1 MGMGHLFRML
11 NLYRE
16 IHRVG
21 RQAIFVLLGQHFPS
35 EAFLTDEQIPYLTV
49 NDTSLGWEAY
59 ILERFQ
65 VTLWINDRLDTDI
78 EHVRYLQAHGI
89 KSATFD
95 DNGSGAALSDLHVA
109 ALAPMRGDQ
118 PQGAVVLT
126 GTDYL
131 ILPDSIARYRRL
143 RSSCHRLIVSLGG
156 TDTHGVTTRLLPW
169 LYSQSVPATIVLGPG
184 FQHYIDQAGARVGQ
198 ITIKS
203 AVPSLVAEFADYD
216 LAITGG
222 GLTAFE
228 AAAAG
233 LPTLTVANEP
243 HEIGHCQYLQAIGC
257 SRYSGFRDSADFS
270 IINNMVLDIPKMSQA
285 AIASFSLD
293 GTNRVYQALNTLIQ

>member
-1 MGMGHLFRML
+1 MGMGHLFRMRT
-11 NLYRE
+11 LYRE
-16 IHRVG
+16 IHRAG
-21 RQAIFVLLGQHFPS
+21 QEALFVLLGQHLPS
-35 EAFLTDEQIPYLTV
+35 EAFLTDEQVPYLTV
-49 NDTSLGWEAY
+49 TDTSLGWEAQ
-59 ILERFQ
+59 ILRRFP
-65 VTLWINDRLDTDI
+65 VRLWINDRLDTDI
-78 EHVRYLQAHGI
+78 EHIRYLQAHGI
-89 KSATFD
+89 KSVTFD

-118 PQGAVVLT
+118 PQGALVLT

-143 RSSCHRLIVSLGG
+143 RSNCHSLVVSLGA
-156 TDTHGVTTRLLPW
+156 TDTHGVTIKLLPW
-169 LYSQSVPATIVLGPG
+169 LRRQSISATIILGPG
-184 FQHYIDQAGARVGQ
+184 FEHHAELADAGGCQ

-203 AVPSLVAEFADYD
+203 AVPSLVAEFANYD

-243 HEIGHCQYLQAIGC
+243 HEIGHCQYLQIIGC
-257 SRYSGFRDSADFS
+257 SHYSGFRDTADFS
-270 IINNMVLDIPKMSQA
+270 ILNMMLDIPKMSQA
-285 AIASFSLD
+285 AIANFSLE
-293 GTNRVYQALNTLIQ
+293 GTGRVYQALHTLIQ